1 MKRTLACLTCF
12 AIGVTFALAMVYI
25 LDVNWER
32 RFVLYHIRNELK
44 KDLSKTEVEEI
55 ISRHQA
61 SFITRFEARD
71 RINLLVNLGVTDSL
85 SLILSFENDKLNS
98 AVLMGEDHPK
108 DVPKDAPP
116 NLE

>member
-1 MKRTLACLTCF
+1 MKGILENLTCF

-44 KDLSKTEVEEI
+44 KDMSKADVEEI
-55 ISRHQA
+55 INRHQT
-61 SFITRFEARD
+61 SFLTKIETGEG
-71 RINLLVNLGVTDSL
+71 INLGVNLGMADSL
-85 SLILSFENDKLNS
+85 SLFLHFSENKLKS
-98 AVLMGEDHPK
+98 AYLAGEDHPK
-108 DVPKDAPP
+108 DIPKDAPP